1 MVLSDPISSGADDA
15 SQLQFRD
22 LDINLNFLAA
32 VQHQIFSR
40 ESLRDD
46 GGNLQVDSLIAGN
59 DAITRRSI

>member
-1 MVLSDPISSGADDA
+1 MLSDPISSGADDA

-22 LDINLNFLAA
+22 LDINLNILAA

-46 GGNLQVDSLIAGN
+46 GGNHQMDSLIAGN
-59 DAITRRSI
+59 DATTRGSI